1 MEQETGQKSQFKFQI
16 KSENNV
22 EKGFI
27 IKKRWYNHLS
37 PDILKTKWTEE
48 EDAKII

>member
-16 KSENNV
+16 KLENNV

-27 IKKRWYNHLS
+27 IKKDGIIIYHL
-37 PDILKTKWTEE
+37 IY
-48 EDAKII
+48 